1 MVSAEIDG
9 QIDDD
14 LIDKLLLEQRERE
27 RGTEDGGK
35 WSLDR
40 GDSKCLLEPVAS
52 PRMMRAGMSQ
62 KMLMMC
68 VDVC

>member
-27 RGTEDGGK
+27 RNRR
-35 WSLDR
+35 WW
-40 GDSKCLLEPVAS
+40 
-52 PRMMRAGMSQ
+52 
-62 KMLMMC
+62 KMESRQR
-68 VDVC
+68 